1 VPLDVTAS
9 LTLDFR
15 WNNFGSWSQDGKQGA
30 VNPTW
35 SRSWWAE
42 QFEEESSLSLL
53 FWQPIR
59 RAEMVTV
66 VTEKMDEKMPFQ
78 SMLNEG

>member
-1 VPLDVTAS
+1 MPLDVAAS
-9 LTLDFR
+9 FTLDFR
-15 WNNFGSWSQDGKQGA
+15 WNNFGSGSQDGKQGA